1 MSWKKVGEFIQE
13 KGGSLLK
20 LAGAVATG
28 NVPGGIAAVASLVTQ
43 ATGETEPDKAL
54 AVLQTNPEAM
64 IALQRLL
71 KENEADI
78 RKHHRDMMQME
89 FEDEQLRHKETQTTV
104 REGDKSSDEFVRRTR
119 PMMARQ
125 SWQATVAY
133 CLASGVAKGF
143 GVDIFVFEVA
153 AVLSAPA
160 WAYIGLRTVDGFS
173 RKGK

>member
-1 MSWKKVGEFIQE
+1 MSWKKVGEFIQD

-20 LAGAVATG
+20 LAGAVVSG

-43 ATGETEPDKAL
+43 ATGEVEPDKAL
-54 AVLQTNPEAM
+54 TVLQNNPETM
-64 IALQRLL
+64 IALQRLI

-78 RKHHRDMMQME
+78 RNHHRAVMQME
-89 FEDEQLRHKETQTTV
+89 FEDEQLRHKETQTTI
-104 REGDKSSDEFVRRTR
+104 REGDKSTDEFVRRTR
-119 PMMARQ
+119 PLMARQ

-143 GVDIFVFEVA
+143 GHDIFVFEIA
-153 AVLSAPA
+153 MVLSAPA
-160 WAYIGLRTVDGFS
+160 WAYLGLRTVDGFS